1 VTVRLYCGQ
10 DKAAVSKLQ
19 KMLQQLQTD
28 VKNTNNA
35 SQRVSD
41 DLNSQ
46 RSEVEVTLLFFS
58 LNYLQAASFLSCMF
72 GTQ

>member
-46 RSEVEVTLLFFS
+46 RSEVEVTLLFFA
-58 LNYLQAASFLSCMF
+58 LNCLQAASFLSCMF